1 MATKKALAGDAEMAA
16 LFEKLCERENN
27 HVKEVFSAKLK
38 AVVNAAF
45 KYQNEFKMVVYEV
58 ENFIK
63 KSPVQNKIYGLY
75 ALDSICKKSRGQFSK
90 EKDIYSNRF
99 AIRLK
104 DTIGFLEKISEKE
117 KVYAITN

>member
-1 MATKKALAGDAEMAA
+1 MTTKKAWPGDAEMVA
-16 LFEKLCERENN
+16 LFEKLCDRENN
-27 HVKEVFSAKLK
+27 HVKEFFSAKLK

-45 KYQNEFKMVVYEV
+45 KYQTEFKMVVYEV

-63 KSPVQNKIYGLY
+63 KAPAQNKIYGLY
-75 ALDSICKKSRGQFSK
+75 ALDSICKKSRSQFTK
-90 EKDIYSNRF
+90 EKDIFSNRF

-117 KVYAITN
+117 KACL